1 MLSYRHHGEPLKG
14 SFQSQQPWQD
24 VSIST
29 EQPTQNAR
37 SRLHRCRGA
46 FLSGLRSSDR
56 DFWQDMFDPILPI
69 VSVDPPNEKNKMH
82 QNAHRK
88 SKSWKIGNHG
98 NPMPHCIHFESSP
111 LAIFSSIMPYFM
123 RKPGGLSLRPAVL
136 RLPGTRP
143 WESIK
148 FI

>member
-46 FLSGLRSSDR
+46 FLSGLRPSDR
-56 DFWQDMFDPILPI
+56 DFWPDMLDPIFPI
-69 VSVDPPNEKNKMH
+69 FSVDPPNEKNKMH

-88 SKSWKIGNHG
+88 SKSSKIGNYG

-111 LAIFSSIMPYFM
+111 LAIFSPISCANLEVFLSDQLCFACLA
-123 RKPGGLSLRPAVL
+123 PGHGNP
-136 RLPGTRP
+136 
-143 WESIK
+143 
-148 FI
+148 